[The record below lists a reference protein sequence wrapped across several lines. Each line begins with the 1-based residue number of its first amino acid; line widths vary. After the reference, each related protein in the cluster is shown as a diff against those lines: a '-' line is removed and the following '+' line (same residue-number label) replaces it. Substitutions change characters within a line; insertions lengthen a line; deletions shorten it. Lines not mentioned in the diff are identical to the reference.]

1 VTSAAIDPTTLPGRA
16 CSAAAAL
23 EFVGDRWSLL
33 AVREIS
39 YGNHH
44 FNEIVR
50 NTGAPR
56 DRLAARLKHLV
67 EVGVLTRDDGYHLT
81 EAGRELREVLW
92 ALVKWGNKWA
102 ITEPVTRLEH
112 RHDHEFVPATICEKC
127 GERPEKGEVTVEW
140 PAG

>member
-1 VTSAAIDPTTLPGRA
+1 MDAATLPGRA

-44 FNEIVR
+44 FNEIAR
-50 NTGAPR
+50 HTGAPR
-56 DRLAARLKHLV
+56 DRLAARLKRLV
-67 EVGVLTRDDGYHLT
+67 EVGVLTRGDGYHLT
-81 EAGRELREVLW
+81 EAGMELREVLW

-102 ITEPVTRLEH
+102 LTEPVTRLEH
-112 RHDHEFVPATICEKC
+112 HHDHDFVAVPVCEQC
-127 GERPEKGEVTVEW
+127 GERALASEVSVSRPRPSHT
-140 PAG
+140 G